1 MGMTSNQADGRD
13 KATEDPAAHSLDKQR
28 LRILRCTAW
37 AMAASPGG
45 LRFRAGTQPWLD
57 GIPVGP
63 SAPAHPQGG
72 QP

>member
-1 MGMTSNQADGRD
+1 MGMHSNQADGLD
-13 KATEDPAAHSLDKQR
+13 KAVENPAAHSLDKQR
-28 LRILRCTAW
+28 LRILRCTAR

-57 GIPVGP
+57 GIAVGP
-63 SAPAHPQGG
+63 SAPGPQQRG